1 MSLEFLPSNRVLRH
15 ARHYQYVLLVWINFQ
30 QDRAVFTKQLEQDG
44 WCLHDSQC
52 PLYLISLGHLLQREP
67 VALLVQP
74 ESGDDQPLVPV
85 LQQLRLGLA
94 RFELVF
100 CPLSV
105 VCPVRLLGLSD
116 SNRHAVKVRPPVAS
130 NRLGLDERLRGEPPL
145 LVLLLLDDQHQ
156 VGPHH
161 HVGSAGP
168 STCHTSSVQ
177 TTPCSSYL
185 VLSNIP
191 RSSDFPPAS
200 TFLPP
205 ASWFPPS

>member
-1 MSLEFLPSNRVLRH
+1 MSLEFLPSNRVLGH
-15 ARHYQYVLLVWINFQ
+15 TRHYQYVLLVWINFQ
-30 QDRAVFTKQLEQDG
+30 QDCAVFTKQLEQDG

-100 CPLSV
+100 CPFSV

-168 STCHTSSVQ
+168 CTCHSVTRHTSHVLSTDNTVQLLPSSVKY
-177 TTPCSSYL
+177 SS
-185 VLSNIP
+185 
-191 RSSDFPPAS
+191 
-200 TFLPP
+200 
-205 ASWFPPS
+205 

>member
-1 MSLEFLPSNRVLRH
+1 MTCLWNFFQAIVSSVILVIINMSFSSGSTSSKTVLSLQNNWNRMV
-15 ARHYQYVLLVWINFQ
+15 
-30 QDRAVFTKQLEQDG
+30 

-168 STCHTSSVQ
+168 CTCHSHTSSVQ
-177 TTPCSSYL
+177 TTNTLQLLPSSVKY
-185 VLSNIP
+185 
-191 RSSDFPPAS
+191 SS
-200 TFLPP
+200 
-205 ASWFPPS
+205 